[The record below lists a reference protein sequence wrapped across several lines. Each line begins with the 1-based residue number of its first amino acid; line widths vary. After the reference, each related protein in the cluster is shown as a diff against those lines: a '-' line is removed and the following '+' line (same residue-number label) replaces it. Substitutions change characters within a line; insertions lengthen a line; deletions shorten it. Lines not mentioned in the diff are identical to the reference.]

1 VWHSDLQTWTPHKLA
16 EEAEKARGR
25 AFTTRLPHPLL
36 LTHVFAGPQYQSYD
50 SVASFNSQ
58 NGRFAN
64 AGSETYYEKQGIPA
78 DREGRQMS
86 HFFDISSLD
95 ENRRQAEQM
104 KRDRQ
109 QMKGYDWKSYKEQKK
124 AKRQKTRNAWLYEG

>member
-1 VWHSDLQTWTPHKLA
+1 
-16 EEAEKARGR
+16 
-25 AFTTRLPHPLL
+25 
-36 LTHVFAGPQYQSYD
+36 
-50 SVASFNSQ
+50 
-58 NGRFAN
+58 
-64 AGSETYYEKQGIPA
+64 
-78 DREGRQMS
+78 MS

-124 AKRQKTRNAWLYEG
+124 AKRQKTRNAWLYHD